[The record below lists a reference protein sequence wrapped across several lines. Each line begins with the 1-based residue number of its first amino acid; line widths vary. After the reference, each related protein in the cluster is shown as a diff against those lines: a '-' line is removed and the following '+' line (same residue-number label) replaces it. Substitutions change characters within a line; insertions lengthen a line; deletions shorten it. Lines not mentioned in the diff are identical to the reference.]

1 MKIHNLRFEFLVSAG
16 CLVLLAYF
24 AWHAWYGARSHTH
37 VRELEANLAN
47 LQSVETRLVGQKIHR
62 LAQVNLMRP
71 ESVDPD
77 MLEELARSKL
87 GWAGANELIVK
98 TSQ

>member
-1 MKIHNLRFEFLVSAG
+1 MTVRNIRFEFLVSAG

-24 AWHAWYGARSHTH
+24 AWHAWYGTRSHAH
-37 VRELEANLAN
+37 VRELEASLAN
-47 LQSVETRLVGQKIHR
+47 LQSVEARLVDQKSHT
-62 LAQVNLMRP
+62 LTQVNLMRP

-77 MLEELARSKL
+77 MLEELARNKL

-98 TSQ
+98 TSE

>member
-1 MKIHNLRFEFLVSAG
+1 MTINNLRFEYLVSAG
-16 CLVLLAYF
+16 CLVLMGYF
-24 AWHAWYGARSHTH
+24 AWHAWYGTRSHAY
-37 VRELEANLAN
+37 VQELETSLAN
-47 LQSVETRLVGQKIHR
+47 LQSVEASLVGQKSR
-62 LAQVNLMRP
+62 MLVQVNLMRP

-87 GWAGANELIVK
+87 GWSGANELIVK